1 MNNIVFPKALEN
13 LRKHKDIKLVTT
25 EKKEETDVNDHTTKF
40 FIKPL

>member
-13 LRKHKDIKLVTT
+13 LKKRKDIKLVTT
-25 EKKEETDVNDHTTKF
+25 EKKEETDVNDHAKKI